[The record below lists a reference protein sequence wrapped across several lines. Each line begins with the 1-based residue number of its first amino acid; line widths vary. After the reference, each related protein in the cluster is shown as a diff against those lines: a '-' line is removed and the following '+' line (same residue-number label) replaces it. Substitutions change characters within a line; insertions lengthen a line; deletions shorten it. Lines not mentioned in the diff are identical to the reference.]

1 MQLGTMTDNKAETET
16 ANMLRLR
23 RDAGH
28 AQEHQLRRLITRPPM
43 QRKPCWSDQ
52 DKTDMIDTCVRGW
65 ICSPIYII
73 PHPDRID
80 VCEYG
85 EDHVFDGAH
94 KLEAVFDFI
103 EGKYALK
110 YSADSLQTAYLK
122 EYNGKRYDELPRATQ
137 DAIRRYRFNIN
148 IVDAETAAD
157 PDMLRVLWERV
168 NRSGK
173 RLNKFELEIPLIAPL
188 LDQVLT
194 PALPLF
200 TGTVLFPREESFRG
214 SLEHVLQVILALGD
228 IPDAQFA
235 SQMALIQ
242 AWHRTCLGATMAKR
256 VASVT
261 ENADRWKAA
270 LHQAHKMMEELVQL
284 NVFSS
289 GDAVDIAD
297 AQRKTEL
304 PFVLGKLLRRF
315 PRIEEFRSQKV
326 AIAAK
331 LRAELF
337 GRTPVQM
344 LQHLDADARN
354 GTFQKK
360 LLRYIDGVVLN
371 LAGAV
376 QPRLFTKAQK
386 AAKLKEQGG
395 ICVGCG
401 EKILKHQIA
410 DGDHV
415 VAWSEGGET
424 TAENLQI
431 LHRHCH
437 QQKTGGA

>member
-1 MQLGTMTDNKAETET
+1 
-16 ANMLRLR
+16 
-23 RDAGH
+23 
-28 AQEHQLRRLITRPPM
+28 M
-43 QRKPCWSDQ
+43 QRKPCWNDQ

-65 ICSPIYII
+65 TCSPIYII

-94 KLEAVFDFI
+94 KLEAVFEFI

-122 EYNGKRYDELPRATQ
+122 EYNGKRYEELPRPMQ
-137 DAIRRYRFNIN
+137 DAIRKYRFNIN

-242 AWHRTCLGATMAKR
+242 AWHRTCLGTTMAKR

-261 ENADRWKAA
+261 ENAERWKAA
-270 LHQAHKMMEELVQL
+270 LLQASKMMEDLVQL

-289 GDAVDIAD
+289 GDTIDIAD

-315 PRIEEFRSQKV
+315 AKIEDFRSQKV

-337 GRTPVQM
+337 ARTPVQM
-344 LQHLDADARN
+344 LQHLGADARN

-360 LLRYIDGVVLN
+360 LLRHIDMVVFD
-371 LAGAV
+371 LAAAV
-376 QPRLFTKAQK
+376 QPRIFTKVQK

-395 ICVGCG
+395 LCAGCG
-401 EKILKHQIA
+401 EKILKHQVA

-415 VAWSEGGET
+415 VAWSEGGAT
-424 TAENLQI
+424 TMENLQI

-437 QQKTGGA
+437 QTKGQTV